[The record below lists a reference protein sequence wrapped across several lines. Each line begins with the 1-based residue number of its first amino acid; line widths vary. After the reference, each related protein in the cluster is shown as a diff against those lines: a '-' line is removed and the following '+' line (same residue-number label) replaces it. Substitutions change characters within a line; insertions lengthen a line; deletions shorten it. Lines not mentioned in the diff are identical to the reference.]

1 MKYRILRDHELAEL
15 EPQLKQF
22 LIVNGIHDEEW
33 RRINQEDVD
42 KAIELVQI
50 FSDEMLQR
58 FYENV
63 EYLEKRTSDRCLLF
77 FCKKENIEMISF
89 SLKVKGS
96 YDITNTDQFQEALA
110 NSENFEDYVHG
121 QKTYQGSRELEIHEM
136 IEQGCRPIK
145 GDLWQFFAGNLQK
158 N

>member
-1 MKYRILRDHELAEL
+1 MKYRILKDQELMDL

-33 RRINQEDVD
+33 RKINLEDAD

-50 FSDEMLQR
+50 FSDQMLQR
-58 FYENV
+58 FYESV

-77 FCKKENIEMISF
+77 HCQKDRMEMISF
-89 SLKVKGS
+89 SLKEKGQ
-96 YDITNTDQFQEALA
+96 YDITDTEQFQEALETP
-110 NSENFEDYVHG
+110 ENFEEYIVG
-121 QKTYQGSRELEIHEM
+121 TKEYTTEREIEVHEM

-145 GDLWQFFAGNLQK
+145 GDLWNFFSKNLK
-158 N
+158 KA